1 MTSLKLAGRVQSIWV
16 IETEDDLNH
25 IPKNYKT
32 IGAGSNIIIDP
43 NISYPLI
50 KVSPDFVPITIEND
64 CITCSAGTS
73 ISKLLKWMSQHN
85 RSGLEFAAGVPASI
99 GGMVAMN
106 FECWA
111 LKYQHLLIPYWY
123 IQTKKAFIG
132 YPKVIIKLGID
143 GHHFTTPTPL
153 YWQ

>member
-106 FECWA
+106 FECWGVEVSTFVDSV
-111 LKYQHLLIPYWY
+111 LVYT
-123 IQTKKAFIG
+123 TKKASLGIQ
-132 YPKVIIKLGID
+132 VIIKLGID
-143 GHHFTTPTPL
+143 GHHFTTPTL